1 MAHQRRGF
9 LDRFEVLIELKVG
22 VAVLIHQAI
31 TPWLV
36 AAADRRALP
45 AQGAISSCIAL
56 KLEPIPQE
64 GGQSR
69 VCGSSRTGI
78 RPRRRGGDLHNLI
91 KHLHTR

>member
-1 MAHQRRGF
+1 M
-9 LDRFEVLIELKVG
+9 LIELKVG

-36 AAADRRALP
+36 AAADRRVLL
-45 AQGAISSCIAL
+45 AQGAIGSCIAL

-69 VCGSSRTGI
+69 VCGSIRPGIRPGI

-91 KHLHTR
+91 KHLHTW

>member
-1 MAHQRRGF
+1 M
-9 LDRFEVLIELKVG
+9 LIELKVG

-36 AAADRRALP
+36 AAADRRALL
-45 AQGAISSCIAL
+45 AQEAISSCIAL

-64 GGQSR
+64 GGRSR
-69 VCGSSRTGI
+69 MCGSIRPGIRPGI

-91 KHLHTR
+91 KHLHTW

>member
-1 MAHQRRGF
+1 M
-9 LDRFEVLIELKVG
+9 LIELKVG

-36 AAADRRALP
+36 AAADRRALL
-45 AQGAISSCIAL
+45 AQGAISFGIAL

-69 VCGSSRTGI
+69 VCGSIRPGIRLGI

-91 KHLHTR
+91 KYLHSWQKLG

>member
-1 MAHQRRGF
+1 M
-9 LDRFEVLIELKVG
+9 LIELKVG

-36 AAADRRALP
+36 AAADRRALL
-45 AQGAISSCIAL
+45 AQEAISSCIAL

-69 VCGSSRTGI
+69 VCGSIRPGIRLGI

-91 KHLHTR
+91 KYLHTWQKLG

>member
-1 MAHQRRGF
+1 MAHQRAGF
-9 LDRFEVLIELKVG
+9 PDRFEVLNELKVG

-64 GGQSR
+64 GGSR
-69 VCGSSRTGI
+69 GCAAQADPASDHAAVVATFTI
-78 RPRRRGGDLHNLI
+78 
-91 KHLHTR
+91 

>member
-1 MAHQRRGF
+1 LAHQRRGF
-9 LDRFEVLIELKVG
+9 PDRFEVLIELKVG

-45 AQGAISSCIAL
+45 AQGAISFCIAL

-64 GGQSR
+64 GGSR
-69 VCGSSRTGI
+69 GCAAQADPASDHAAVVATFTI
-78 RPRRRGGDLHNLI
+78 
-91 KHLHTR
+91 